1 MAGTS
6 GDKKTSCWRLL
17 SCLVIL
23 LGLSSPTFADAV
35 QKAESWFA
43 NVTTMRADFIQIA
56 SDGSAAEGRLV
67 MRRPS
72 RLKITYNS
80 TPPLTLMTTPV
91 WLHVDQPDD
100 RQLTSYPI
108 SETPLAL
115 ILTDPVSLRPAD
127 HVTIATERS
136 GGITQIAI
144 NKDNGEGAGRL
155 TLEFTNRPFQ
165 LRRWIVE
172 DVAGVKTSVTLQNLA
187 FGVPVANEEFR
198 LPDYKQRQR

>member
-1 MAGTS
+1 MAGIS

-35 QKAESWFA
+35 QKAEGWFA

-80 TPPLTLMTTPV
+80 TPPLTLMTTSV

-155 TLEFTNRPFQ
+155 TLEFTNSPFV

-198 LPDYKQRQR
+198 LPDYNQQ

>member
-1 MAGTS
+1 MAGIS

-23 LGLSSPTFADAV
+23 LGPSSPAFADAV

-43 NVTTMRADFIQIA
+43 NVTTMRADFTQIA

-80 TPPLTLMTTPV
+80 TPPLALITTPV

-115 ILTDPVSLRPAD
+115 ILTDPVSLRPAGYE
-127 HVTIATERS
+127 TIVTERT

-155 TLEFTNRPFQ
+155 TLEFTNSPFV

-198 LPDYKQRQR
+198 LPDYNQQ